1 MTEILVI
8 KNRRGRKA
16 KPGSIKEYFTDGTEK
31 AIIMYNSPDCSLE
44 EKNQIY

>member
-1 MTEILVI
+1 MVEE
-8 KNRRGRKA
+8 KKSRRGRKA